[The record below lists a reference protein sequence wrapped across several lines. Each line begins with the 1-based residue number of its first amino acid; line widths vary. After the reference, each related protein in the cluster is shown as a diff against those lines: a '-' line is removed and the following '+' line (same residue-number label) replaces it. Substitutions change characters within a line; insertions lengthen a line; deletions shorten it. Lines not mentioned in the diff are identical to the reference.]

1 LIRGPSG
8 NIDLHPMGP
17 QWYPGRRG
25 ERRPTRVQT
34 PPGTHLTDLF
44 FTFLCCESRLV
55 PPLEVTHLWPTAQVG
70 GVVDFVG
77 AVPGVGT
84 KVGATR
90 DLDGY
95 SVVYVNYADFEKEQ
109 PR

>member
-1 LIRGPSG
+1 
-8 NIDLHPMGP
+8 M
-17 QWYPGRRG
+17 
-25 ERRPTRVQT
+25 
-34 PPGTHLTDLF
+34 
-44 FTFLCCESRLV
+44 
-55 PPLEVTHLWPTAQVG
+55 
-70 GVVDFVG
+70 VDFVG